1 MRQIR
6 KVLDIPKADSQP
18 TELPEVTAR
27 RGPASLS
34 CRAIPGGIRRLLPTP
49 VFLLNVRE
57 ENGRRKNWSGMRPP
71 TASPARTA
79 LPAAHFERN

>member
-34 CRAIPGGIRRLLPTP
+34 CRAIQGG
-49 VFLLNVRE
+49 FA
-57 ENGRRKNWSGMRPP
+57 GYFPP
-71 TASPARTA
+71 Q
-79 LPAAHFERN
+79 FFC